1 MVSLSRTQGE
11 FCIAKLT
18 SIIGKDLD
26 RAEEAEKVSGQAVY
40 GANVHLTRRR
50 LLRISAVA
58 SVGLLGSFASSPLRQ
73 VFGLAET
80 SRLPIEH
87 VILIFRENHS
97 YDNYFATFLGGN
109 GKTTSSRCDDETLDP
124 PHGRRDALFGVIRG
138 PRGNCHYVEQDIPN
152 YFAYAREFVL
162 CDNYFADI
170 RGPSHPNYIMLM
182 AAQTPSLD
190 NISGELKGKYE
201 MTTIADRLS
210 DKGVS
215 WKNYNGGIAL
225 VALFKNAVAS
235 GNIVPLAG
243 FTADALGG
251 KLPAMSGVTPS
262 LRDSEHAPYSV
273 KRGEN
278 WTVAKVNAVMQ
289 GPLWPKCAIFI
300 VYDEWGGF
308 WDHVTPPAV
317 EGSVRYG
324 YRIPCLILSP
334 YAKRG
339 FVSHTLYS
347 HLSVLRTIERLFDV
361 APLNELD
368 AKANDLLDCF
378 DFQQEPRAPL
388 ILKERPG

>member
-1 MVSLSRTQGE
+1 M
-11 FCIAKLT
+11 AKPT
-18 SIIGKDLD
+18 SIIGKGLD
-26 RAEEAEKVSGQAVY
+26 RAKGAEKVRGQAVY
-40 GANVHLTRRR
+40 GADVHLTRRR

-58 SVGLLGSFASSPLRQ
+58 SVGLLGGFASSPLGP
-73 VFGLAET
+73 VFGQTET
-80 SRLPIEH
+80 ARLPIEH

-97 YDNYFATFLGGN
+97 YDNYFATFPGGN

-124 PHGRRDALFGVIRG
+124 PHGRRDALYGVIRG

-170 RGPSHPNYIMLM
+170 RGPSHPNYFMLM

-251 KLPAMSGVTPS
+251 KLPAMSWVTPS

-289 GPLWPKCAIFI
+289 GPLWAKCAIFI

-317 EGSVRYG
+317 EGYVRYG

-334 YAKRG
+334 YAKHG
-339 FVSHTLYS
+339 YVSHTLYS
-347 HLSVLRTIERLFDV
+347 HMSVLRTIERLFDV
-361 APLNELD
+361 APLNDLD

-388 ILKERPG
+388 ILKERPE

>member
-1 MVSLSRTQGE
+1 MV
-11 FCIAKLT
+11 KPT
-18 SIIGKDLD
+18 SIIGADLD
-26 RAEEAEKVSGQAVY
+26 RAQGAEKVNGQAVC
-40 GANVHLTRRR
+40 GADVHITRRR
-50 LLRISAVA
+50 FLGISAVA
-58 SVGLLGSFASSPLRQ
+58 SAGMLGGFASSALGQ
-73 VFGLAET
+73 VFAQADT
-80 SRLPIEH
+80 ARLPIEH

-97 YDNYFATFLGGN
+97 YDNYFATFPGGN
-109 GKTTSSRCDDETLDP
+109 GQTTSSRCADETPDP
-124 PHGRRDALFGVIRG
+124 PHRRRDALYGVIRG
-138 PRGNCHYVEQDIPN
+138 PRGNCHYLEQDIPN

-170 RGPSHPNYIMLM
+170 RGPSHPNYFMLM
-182 AAQTPSLD
+182 AAQTPRLD
-190 NISGELKGKYE
+190 NISGELKDKYE
-201 MTTIADRLS
+201 MTTIVDRLR

-243 FTADALGG
+243 FTADALSG
-251 KLPAMSGVTPS
+251 KLPAMSWVTPS
-262 LRDSEHAPYSV
+262 LGDSEHAPYSV

-317 EGSVRYG
+317 EGNVRYG

-339 FVSHTLYS
+339 YVSHTLYS
-347 HLSVLRTIERLFDV
+347 HLSVLRTIERLFGV
-361 APLNELD
+361 APLNDLD